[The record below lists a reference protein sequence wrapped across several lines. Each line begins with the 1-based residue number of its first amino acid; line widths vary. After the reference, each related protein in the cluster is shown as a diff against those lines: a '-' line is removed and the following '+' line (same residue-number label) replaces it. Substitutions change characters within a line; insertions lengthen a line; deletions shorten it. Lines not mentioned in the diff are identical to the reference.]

1 MKNAAIKLSSI
12 ILFTALVSL
21 TIESCIDPMYDL
33 SKGINPEIS
42 VGGDSL
48 GIALGKL
55 DTIFLGD
62 FLSSEDQSFL
72 KTLGDGGYGMTISD
86 SMSIEDLLK
95 DLDVSKLKFDD
106 QVFAQNTKVDF
117 GDIDVSEFVIPGF
130 TQTENLDMNIP
141 SMELGDVVPSV
152 DINKDDTV
160 RFSDYALDET
170 KLKLADIDDNK
181 DKTDDLLAGLLQEYS
196 GDNPIPIPI
205 PSTQIKIGE
214 LSVTINYSIDVP
226 EGISTIHQIDLESGA
241 KLEIELALGDAS
253 DVFSGETTFTPNITI
268 DPTDLF
274 KFKVPSPLL
283 IGKFNVSKSNGQLIE
298 LKGENNKLSWP
309 NYKTTKTL
317 DIDAFHNLPNAVN
330 KLIEISKQVN
340 ISGEIAADGK
350 VEVNKLQKAKEID
363 LVINVRV
370 KGVKIRNMDFEIP
383 DFVTPID
390 GTSVF
395 TIENNSIPE
404 DIKTITIISL
414 GKTDGSPLPK
424 NLVINIK
431 PSNLPEMKTSSY
443 KIDNLSITFPNNFV
457 FDGMVGQTFTAT
469 NATLD
474 PVTGY
479 SITLD
484 LEEIDMSQV
493 PITNQILSW
502 QGDIT
507 YNGQISIGGRMNSDK
522 INTSADPL
530 INLKSESAIK
540 VESVMV
546 ETNQIDK
553 EIQVGEVALE
563 YEIDIADKV
572 ARLGTVNVQPG
583 SYLTININKPNMPL
597 ELRAKNL
604 TLKFSDLYEFK
615 PDPNLNN
622 NEYIINGNIPDFIQL
637 ELKALHINQNLDDG
651 FLSLKDTFN
660 IAGSI
665 ILLPGTALSTQIEAL
680 QNEKL
685 SFEAIVSDVQI
696 ESTSIEM
703 KTLEANYQD
712 STVLDMAID
721 DIPSEIVALDSIT
734 LKPGAELELDI
745 TINNMPDL
753 GTNPLDA
760 DITISFPDILKFE
773 SGAVN
778 SNNELII
785 REAFVDGKLS
795 KKVNLKGLKFDGS
808 DLNGSLTLD
817 DKVNF
822 DVNVSVSNPTINSE
836 DLQGKDISVDVNV
849 ALKNIEFKSVYGK
862 FNVDFGDK
870 MDIPNLTLD
879 DLPDF
884 MKGDD
889 VVLDI
894 LNPVLA
900 LSTES
905 NIGIPIDATLSLTNY
920 KNGNAL
926 TDNKINLDFSLPKSE
941 SPNDIRTTSY
951 WYSPSESGMPT
962 GYTFMDTNI
971 QDLFK
976 PIPDSV
982 KISFNPIINTGYQ
995 HLIDLTAKYNLKVKY
1010 DITIPFNFGKDLSIV
1025 LKDTLEDVSLDL
1037 GDIDINTGALE
1048 ITAKI
1053 TNSIPLDLRLEMLMV
1068 DKNLN
1073 ILSAPEP
1080 QTIWAGAPDGSGVES
1095 TIQIR
1100 LADSLKSLKDMDK
1113 IILVFKATSN
1123 STVAGTP
1130 IRPENFVIA
1139 DLKARIIGG
1148 IKIKL
1153 PI

>member
-152 DINKDDTV
+152 DINKDFTV
-160 RFSDYALDET
+160 SFSDYALDET
-170 KLKLADIDDNK
+170 KLNLDDIDKNTNKDNLLADVSPFNTYDTNINPAFSFTLPQPID
-181 DKTDDLLAGLLQEYS
+181 
-196 GDNPIPIPI
+196 
-205 PSTQIKIGE
+205 IGK
-214 LSVTINYSIDVP
+214 LSATINYSIDVP
-226 EGISTIHQIDLESGA
+226 DGITSIYQIDLEAGGQLEV
-241 KLEIELALGDAS
+241 KLVLGDAS
-253 DVFSGETTFTPNITI
+253 NALVSGIFTPDISI

-274 KFKVPSPLL
+274 KFSPLAPL
-283 IGKFNVSKSNGQLIE
+283 QNGKIVFGND
-298 LKGENNKLSWP
+298 NKLTNFNS
-309 NYKTTKTL
+309 YTTSKTI
-317 DIDAFHNLPNAVN
+317 DIEAFHNLHDAVN
-330 KLIEISKQVN
+330 NLISISNDV
-340 ISGEIAADGK
+340 IVTGTIDAEGEVRQNK
-350 VEVNKLQKAKEID
+350 VQEAKEID
-363 LVINVRV
+363 LIINIII
-370 KGVKIRNMDFEIP
+370 KDVKIKNMDFEIP

-443 KIDNLSITFPNNFV
+443 KIDNLSITFPDNFT
-457 FDGMVGQTFTAT
+457 FKEMAGQTFTAID
-469 NATLD
+469 ATLD

-484 LEEIDMSQV
+484 LEKMDMSEV

>member
-152 DINKDDTV
+152 DINKDYTV
-160 RFSDYALDET
+160 SFSDYALDET
-170 KLKLADIDDNK
+170 KLNLDDIDKNTNKDNLLADVSPFNTYDTNINPAFSFTLPQPID
-181 DKTDDLLAGLLQEYS
+181 
-196 GDNPIPIPI
+196 
-205 PSTQIKIGE
+205 IGK
-214 LSVTINYSIDVP
+214 LSATINYSIDVP
-226 EGISTIHQIDLESGA
+226 DGITSIYQIDLEAGGQ
-241 KLEIELALGDAS
+241 LEVELVLGDAS
-253 DVFSGETTFTPNITI
+253 NALVSGMFTPDISI

-274 KFKVPSPLL
+274 KFSPLAPL
-283 IGKFNVSKSNGQLIE
+283 QNGKIVFGND
-298 LKGENNKLSWP
+298 NKLTNFNS
-309 NYKTTKTL
+309 YTTSKTI
-317 DIDAFHNLPNAVN
+317 DIEAFHNLPDAVN
-330 KLIEISKQVN
+330 NLISISNDV
-340 ISGEIAADGK
+340 IVTGTIDAEGEVRQNK
-350 VEVNKLQKAKEID
+350 VQEVKEID
-363 LVINVRV
+363 LIINIRI
-370 KGVKIRNMDFEIP
+370 KDVKIKNMDFEIP

-390 GTSVF
+390 GSSVF

-404 DIKTITIISL
+404 DIKTINTISL
-414 GKTDGSPLPK
+414 GKIDGSPLPK
-424 NLVINIK
+424 NMVINIK

-443 KIDNLSITFPNNFV
+443 KIDNLSITFPDNFT
-457 FDGMVGQTFTAT
+457 FKEMAGQTFTAID
-469 NATLD
+469 ATLD

-484 LEEIDMSQV
+484 LEKMDMSEV

-553 EIQVGEVALE
+553 EIQVGQVALE

-597 ELRAKNL
+597 ELRANNL

-615 PDPNLNN
+615 PDPNLIN
-622 NEYIINGNIPDFIQL
+622 NEYIINGKIPEFIQL

-660 IAGSI
+660 ITGSI

-685 SFEAIVSDVQI
+685 AFEAVVSDVQI

-712 STVLDMAID
+712 STILDMAID

-870 MDIPNLTLD
+870 MDIPNLALD

-1080 QTIWAGAPDGSGVES
+1080 QTILAGAPDGSGIES

-1139 DLKARIIGG
+1139 DLRVRIIGG
-1148 IKIKL
+1148 VKIKL